1 MKSMYK
7 TLKKHTKLP
16 WKKNNAEDFK
26 YCFFFSFDIYNKRPD
41 KTMSSFRGFIAIDL
55 SATPKILEFENA
67 LTKIGADV
75 KLVEPENIH
84 ITLKFLGD
92 VEQHTIDPIDQIMN
106 DAVHDMNP
114 FTFTLKRTGVF
125 PNQQYMKI
133 IWIGIENEQPIIT
146 LAKILDEQLCTLGFT
161 KEKREFSPHL
171 TIGRVRTAK
180 NKEQLLQ
187 TIQTYSDTLFGEFFV
202 DSITLK
208 KSDLTIKGPIYTT
221 IKKASFPTR

>member
-1 MKSMYK
+1 M
-7 TLKKHTKLP
+7 P
-16 WKKNNAEDFK
+16 
-26 YCFFFSFDIYNKRPD
+26 
-41 KTMSSFRGFIAIDL
+41 SFRGFIAIDL
-55 SATPKILEFENA
+55 TATPKILEFENT
-67 LTKIGADV
+67 LKKIGADV

-92 VEQHTIDPIDQIMN
+92 VEQQLIDRIDHIMN
-106 DAVHDMNP
+106 DAVYNMSP
-114 FTFTLKRTGVF
+114 FSFTLKKTGVF

-133 IWIGIENEQPIIT
+133 LWIGIENEQPIIT

-180 NKEQLLQ
+180 NKEQLLR
-187 TIQTYSDTLFGEFFV
+187 TIQTYADTLFGEFFV

-208 KSDLTIKGPIYTT
+208 KSDLTSKGPMYTT
-221 IKKASFPTR
+221 IKKASFPNKVESI